1 MLSPSLS
8 PTITL
13 AADPLGHVL
22 DKTLFDTGTFLGAF
36 TMHTVT
42 LLLAAILTLWAMR
55 KAAASIATGSESL
68 GNDRYLTRGRFGQV
82 IEVITV
88 YLRDNVIM
96 PQLGEKQGRKFLPFL
111 LSLFFFILF
120 NNILGLIPL
129 LDLQHLIGGVAWGD
143 KHFAVLGGTATG
155 RLAVTGG
162 LATVVFIVW
171 QINGLRESGV
181 KGWAAHFLGGAP
193 WYIAPIMVP
202 VELMGMFVKPF
213 ALALR
218 LFANMTAGHVL
229 LAVLLG
235 FTAAAPAAMGF
246 VKGSP
251 VMLMALA
258 GGIAIF
264 FLEIFVAFLQAF
276 IFMFLTTLFIAQL
289 AHHHHDDHAHADDH
303 HGHDGHD
310 AVHDKA
316 VPVTQ

>member
-8 PTITL
+8 PSITL

-42 LLLAAILTLWAMR
+42 LLVAALLTLWAMGR
-55 KAAASIATGSESL
+55 AAKAIETGPASA
-68 GNDRYLTRGRFGQV
+68 GNERYLTRGRFGQV
-82 IEVITV
+82 IEVIAL
-88 YLRDNVIM
+88 YLRDNVIIA
-96 PQLGEKQGRKFLPFL
+96 QLGEKQGRKFLPFL
-111 LSLFFFILF
+111 LTLFFFILF
-120 NNILGLIPL
+120 NNLVGLIPL
-129 LDLQHLIGGVAWGD
+129 LDLQHLLGGLIAND
-143 KHFAVLGGTATG
+143 THFAVVGGTATG
-155 RLAVTGG
+155 RLAVTGA

-181 KGWAAHFLGGAP
+181 KGWATHFLGGAP

-235 FTAAAPAAMGF
+235 FTAAAPKALGLVA
-246 VKGSP
+246 GSP
-251 VMLMALA
+251 VVLLALA

-289 AHHHHDDHAHADDH
+289 AHHHHEEHAHGEDYN
-303 HGHDGHD
+303 GHDGHD
-310 AVHDKA
+310 LVHDDA

>member
-1 MLSPSLS
+1 MLSPSTL

-22 DKTLFDTGTFLGAF
+22 DKTLFETGTFLGAF
-36 TMHTVT
+36 TMHTLT
-42 LLLAAILTLWAMR
+42 LIVAAALTIWAMTLAA
-55 KAAASIATGSESL
+55 KAIATGPESA
-68 GNDRYLTRGRFGQV
+68 GNDRYLTRGRFGQL
-82 IEVITV
+82 IETITI
-88 YLRDNVIM
+88 YLRDNVVM
-96 PQLGEKQGRKFLPFL
+96 PQLGEKQGAKLLPFL
-111 LSLFFFILF
+111 LTVFFFILF
-120 NNILGLIPL
+120 NNMLGLIPL
-129 LDLQHLIGGVAWGD
+129 LDLQHFLGGVIAGD
-143 KHFAVLGGTATG
+143 THFAFVGGTATG
-155 RLAVTGG
+155 RLAVTGA

-171 QINGLRESGV
+171 QYNGLRESGV

-235 FTAAAPAAMGF
+235 FTAAAPAALGWLA
-246 VKGSP
+246 GAP
-251 VMLMALA
+251 VMLMAVA

-264 FLEIFVAFLQAF
+264 FLEIFVGFLQAF

-289 AHHHHDDHAHADDH
+289 AHSHHDDHAHGEDYN
-303 HGHDGHD
+303 GHDGHD
-310 AVHDKA
+310 LVHDKA
-316 VPVTQ
+316 IPVTQ